1 MERLGAQDLITLWPD
16 QVGWPQDIGALA
28 ILDGSRLLDPDG
40 HLRIEAVRAAI
51 EGRLHLV
58 PRFRQLLH
66 VPRRGLGWPLWVDA
80 PEFDLSDHVRVFPLP
95 TPGDEAQLLL
105 ATEQLR
111 RRWLD
116 RSRPLWEMWF
126 LPGLPEGRIGMFMKV
141 HHAIADGVAG
151 VATLGALLDAVP
163 DATAAPVQPWMPVP
177 APSARD
183 LFDDN
188 LRRRLDELGRAFST
202 IARPVTALRQVR
214 RAWPAMRETFAEGRA
229 PRSSLNR
236 PIGPDRAFAVIRS
249 SVDRARQIAHAYHA
263 TVNDVLMAAVAGGL
277 HDLLHGRGER
287 VQDVVL
293 RAYVPVSLRQGQRGR
308 AEGNLDGMM
317 IVPLPIGVS
326 DPVRR
331 LQLIAAET
339 AERKKRSRPRAG
351 TLLRN
356 RVIQRVG
363 LRLMAR
369 QRWANAYIAN
379 VPGPPMPLYLAGAP
393 LLEVFPVVPLIGNV
407 TLGVGALSYAGQFN
421 LTTVADRDACP
432 DIGVFAE
439 GVRDSLRSLGASVL
453 VTSLRSGAR

>member
-1 MERLGAQDLITLWPD
+1 MERLSAQDLITLWPD
-16 QVGWPQDIGALA
+16 EVGWPQDIGALA

-40 HLRIEAVRAAI
+40 HLRIETVRAAI

-66 VPRRGLGWPLWVDA
+66 VPQRGLGWPLWVDA

-111 RRWLD
+111 RRRLD

-163 DATAAPVQPWMPVP
+163 DRTAAPVQPWMPVP

-202 IARPVTALRQVR
+202 IARPATALRQVR
-214 RAWPAMRETFAEGRA
+214 CAWPAMRETFAEGRA

-236 PIGPDRAFAVIRS
+236 PIGPDREFAVIRS
-249 SVDRARQIAHAYHA
+249 NVDRARQIAHAYHA
-263 TVNDVLMAAVAGGL
+263 TINDVLMAAIAGGL
-277 HDLLHGRGER
+277 HDLLHSRGER
-287 VQDVVL
+287 VQGVVL

-308 AEGNLDGMM
+308 AEENLDGMM

-326 DPVRR
+326 DPLRR

-369 QRWANAYIAN
+369 QRWANAYVAN

-407 TLGVGALSYAGQFN
+407 TLGVGALSTRGSSTSPRSPTGTPAPTSG
-421 LTTVADRDACP
+421 
-432 DIGVFAE
+432 
-439 GVRDSLRSLGASVL
+439 SLPRV
-453 VTSLRSGAR
+453 SGTRCGHSGHPYS